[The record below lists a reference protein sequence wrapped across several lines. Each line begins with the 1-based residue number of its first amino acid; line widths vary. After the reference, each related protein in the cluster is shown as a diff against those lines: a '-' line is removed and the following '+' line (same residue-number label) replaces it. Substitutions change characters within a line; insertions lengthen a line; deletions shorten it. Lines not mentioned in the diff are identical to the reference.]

1 MEKGLNSIIGIIV
14 VIIGAG
20 LIFAGFGIILFL
32 IKLALGIA
40 VIYIGYR
47 LITGTFEGQVRANK
61 RQILFGEKHLKIDGD
76 QDIMITVFFARGHI
90 DLSSMDLADI
100 KTNVRVNVLF
110 GSADLTLQSSQPC
123 KIMSN
128 ALFGQTSL
136 PNGHSTFIGPLEYRN
151 DIYDSRHSYLDIH
164 LDTVFGHLAVKES

>member
-14 VIIGAG
+14 IIIGAA

-61 RQILFGEKHLKIDGD
+61 KQILFGERQMKVEGN

-90 DLSSMDLADI
+90 DLSAMDLADI

-110 GSADLTLQSSQPC
+110 GSVDLTIQSSQPC
-123 KIMSN
+123 KVMSN

-136 PNGHSTFIGPLEYRN
+136 PNGHSTFVGPLEYRN
-151 DIYDSRHSYLDIH
+151 DIYDLRHSYLDIH
-164 LDTVFGHLAVKES
+164 LDTVFGRLTVNES